1 MSQERVL
8 SLKKSVST
16 SPSSDEIGPLHQI
29 STEDSSI
36 HRRCVLDRAQREHK
50 KRMIG
55 PEDAPKGPPELES
68 LDFDAI
74 NSPYW
79 VDSARRPPRTLIGYS
94 GDTFVRW
101 LIAILIGF
109 FVACLAKVIAVGVE
123 IFASTR
129 NEILQVN
136 LPPPLSRS
144 DRILST
150 SHPILGL
157 WRQHLERERARAH

>member
-1 MSQERVL
+1 M
-8 SLKKSVST
+8 SLKKSGTIKISGT
-16 SPSSDEIGPLHQI
+16 PGFDAIGPLHQI

-36 HRRCVLDRAQREHK
+36 HRRCVIDRAQREHQ

-68 LDFDAI
+68 LDFDSI

-101 LIAILIGF
+101 IIAILIGF

-129 NEILQVN
+129 NEILQA
-136 LPPPLSRS
+136 PPFPPSFLS
-144 DRILST
+144 L
-150 SHPILGL
+150 LGFTDL
-157 WRQHLERERARAH
+157 VRPSFFLHQI